1 MKKNGVFDMALEQLN
16 ATAKRIKLNPDIHRV
31 LQHCEKELTVACPV
45 VMNDGRIEV
54 FEGYRVQHSSARGP
68 CKGGIRYHQS
78 VTVDEIR
85 ALAMWMTWKCAVVS
99 IPFGGAKGGV
109 QVDVTKLEKEEIRRL
124 TRRFTVNIMPIIG
137 PRHDIP
143 APDVNTNAETMG
155 WIMDTVSMYQGATV
169 LDIVTGKSTDLGG
182 SLGRRE
188 ATGRGVMLSTL
199 ELLKRWHMDPEKIS
213 IAVQGFGNVGSVSAD
228 LLHKEGCRI
237 VGVSDVSG
245 AYYNPNGLPIRRMLE
260 HCLTTKHRTLDG
272 FDAPGVSKISNE
284 ELLELDVDILIPAAL
299 EKQITIQNAEKIQAK
314 GIVEGANGPTT
325 PEAERILVKKGKVI
339 VPDILANAG
348 GVVVSYFEWVQSI
361 QSFFWDIEAVN
372 KNLRKVI
379 VKSFAD
385 VWELSLRERLTM
397 RDAATQIAVQRVA
410 MAMEER
416 GIFP

>member
-1 MKKNGVFDMALEQLN
+1 MKKNGVYDMALEQLD

-31 LQHCEKELTVACPV
+31 LRHCEKELTVACPV
-45 VMNDGRIEV
+45 VMNDGCIEV

-68 CKGGIRYHQS
+68 CKGGIRFHQS
-78 VTVDEIR
+78 VSVDEIK
-85 ALAMWMTWKCAVVS
+85 ALAMWMTWKCAVVN

-137 PRHDIP
+137 PHHDIP

-182 SLGRRE
+182 SAGRRE

-199 ELLKRWHMDPEKIS
+199 ELLKRWHIDPEKIS

-260 HCLTTKHRTLDG
+260 HCQTTKHRTLDG
-272 FDAPGVSKISNE
+272 FDAPGVSKIKNE
-284 ELLELDVDILIPAAL
+284 ELLELDVDVLVPAAL
-299 EKQITIQNAEKIQAK
+299 EKQITNQNAEKIQAK
-314 GIVEGANGPTT
+314 AIVEGANGPTT

-372 KNLRKVI
+372 KNLKKVI

>member
-1 MKKNGVFDMALEQLN
+1 MKKNGVFDMALEQLDT
-16 ATAKRIKLNPDIHRV
+16 TAKRIKLNPDIHRV

-78 VTVDEIR
+78 ASIDEVK
-85 ALAMWMTWKCAVVS
+85 ALAMWMTWKCAVVN

-109 QVDVTKLEKEEIRRL
+109 QVDVTKLNKDEIRRL

-137 PRHDIP
+137 PHHDIP

-182 SLGRRE
+182 SAGRRE

-199 ELLKRWHMDPEKIS
+199 ELLKRWHIDPEVVTV
-213 IAVQGFGNVGSVSAD
+213 AVQGFGNVGSIGAD

-237 VGVSDVSG
+237 VAVSDVSG
-245 AYYNPNGLPIRRMLE
+245 AYYNPNGLPIRRMME
-260 HCLTTKHRTLDG
+260 HAKTTKFRTLEG
-272 FDAPGVSKISNE
+272 FDTPGVTKITNE
-284 ELLELDVDILIPAAL
+284 ELLELDVDILVPAAL
-299 EKQITIQNAEKIQAK
+299 EKQITEKNAEKIKAK
-314 GIVEGANGPTT
+314 AIIEGANGPTT
-325 PEAERILVKKGKVI
+325 PEAERILFKKKKVI
-339 VPDILANAG
+339 VPDILANSG

-361 QSFFWDIEAVN
+361 QSFFWDEDAVN

-379 VKSFAD
+379 VRSFAD
-385 VWELSLRERLTM
+385 VWDLSVREKLTM
-397 RDAATQIAVQRVA
+397 RDAATQIAVQRVG

>member
-1 MKKNGVFDMALEQLN
+1 MKQESVYDMALEQLET
-16 ATAKRIKLNPDIHRV
+16 TAKRIKLKPDVHRV

-68 CKGGIRYHQS
+68 CKGGIRFHES
-78 VTVDEIR
+78 VTVDEIK
-85 ALAMWMTWKCAVVS
+85 ALAMWMTWKCAVVN

-109 QVDVTKLEKEEIRRL
+109 RVDVTKLDKNEIRRL

-199 ELLKRWHMDPEKIS
+199 ELLKRQHLDPENVTA
-213 IAVQGFGNVGSVSAD
+213 AVQGFGNVGSVGAD

-237 VGVSDVSG
+237 VAVSDVTG
-245 AYYNPNGLPIRRMLE
+245 GYYNPNGLPIRRMIE
-260 HCLTTKHRTLDG
+260 HTKTTKFHTLDG
-272 FDAPGVSKISNE
+272 FDSAGVSKISNE
-284 ELLELDVDILIPAAL
+284 ELLELDVDILVPAAL
-299 EKQITIQNAEKIQAK
+299 EKQITVKNAEKIKAK
-314 GIVEGANGPTT
+314 AIIEGANGPTT
-325 PEAERILVKKGKVI
+325 PEAGRILHKKGKII
-339 VPDILANAG
+339 VPDILANSG

-361 QSFFWDIEAVN
+361 QSFFWDVEAVN
-372 KNLRKVI
+372 KNLKRVL
-379 VKSFAD
+379 VKAFAD
-385 VWELSLRERLTM
+385 VWDLATRENLTM